1 MKKKKAISYQLSALG
16 LGVVIAIGLVSSAGS
31 ARAAG
36 REEEST
42 EINLAVGQQKV
53 INSVGV
59 QNFSEPSGIVQ
70 VKATDDGRRM
80 VVSAVRP
87 GSTTLLLIYGG
98 GKQETIAINVY
109 ARSPQAIRS
118 ELKTLLAGLTGI
130 DIREVGGRVFLDGA
144 VPSPDDLARIE
155 RIVAL
160 YSGQVAS
167 LVTVDPARQRTN
179 IKLDLHFVQFRKNSS
194 HKFGVSWPANVGSHL
209 NAQNQPSASFLYT
222 YDFVLRAATQGQLV
236 IAENLLPSLD
246 ILGIRGWAKI
256 NNVVSVITTNG
267 GSATYHTGGEVN
279 VKISVSLGQST
290 LARIPF
296 GVQLTV
302 TPRLD
307 PTSGLVVVTID
318 AEQSQLTP
326 IQGQDVP
333 GRVLTQTKTNV
344 HVKVGQ
350 SIMLSGFKESTES
363 LNASGIP
370 GLMRIPI
377 LGYLFRSEFNDAT
390 DSENVLFITPTVIEH
405 TSPEN
410 ARRIEDALKR
420 YEDYGGTVV
429 Y

>member
-1 MKKKKAISYQLSALG
+1 MTKKKAISYQLSALG

>member
-1 MKKKKAISYQLSALG
+1 MRSLRAGACFIAMFLSAS
-16 LGVVIAIGLVSSAGS
+16 VY
-31 ARAAG
+31 AATHD
-36 REEEST
+36 EDQS
-42 EINLAVGQQKV
+42 EINLAVGGQKV
-53 INSVGV
+53 INSTGV
-59 QNFSEPSGIVQ
+59 SNFSEPSGIVQ
-70 VKATDDGRRM
+70 IKTTDDGRRM
-80 VVSAVRP
+80 VISAVRP
-87 GSTTLLLIYGG
+87 GSTTLLLIYGNG
-98 GKQETIAINVY
+98 RQETININVY
-109 ARSPQAIRS
+109 SRSPQAIRT
-118 ELKTLLAGLTGI
+118 ELKTLLAGLTGV

-144 VPSPDDLARIE
+144 VPSQDDLARID

-160 YSGQVAS
+160 YAGQVAS

-194 HKFGVSWPANVGSHL
+194 HKFGVNWPANIGSHL
-209 NAQNQPSASFLYT
+209 GATNQPSVSFLYT

-267 GSATYHTGGEVN
+267 GTANYHTGGEVN
-279 VKISVSLGQST
+279 VKIATSFGQST
-290 LARIPF
+290 LVKIPF

-302 TPRLD
+302 QPRLD
-307 PTSGLVVVTID
+307 PTSGLIVVSID
-318 AEQSQLTP
+318 AEQSELTP

-344 HVKVGQ
+344 HVKIGQ
-350 SIMLSGFKESTES
+350 SIMLSGFKENTES
-363 LNASGIP
+363 LNATGIP
-370 GLMRIPI
+370 LLMRIPI
-377 LGYLFRSEFNDAT
+377 LGYLFRSEAG
-390 DSENVLFITPTVIEH
+390 DSTETENVLFITPTVIEH

-420 YEDYGGTVV
+420 YEDYGGVVV

>member
-1 MKKKKAISYQLSALG
+1 MTR
-16 LGVVIAIGLVSSAGS
+16 
-31 ARAAG
+31 ARVAACFIVMLFSTAAVAAP
-36 REEEST
+36 RAEEET
-42 EINLAVGQQKV
+42 NEINLAVGGQKV
-53 INSVGV
+53 INSAGV
-59 QNFSEPSGIVQ
+59 SNFSEPSGIVQ
-70 VKATDDGRRM
+70 IKTTEDGRRM
-80 VVSAVRP
+80 VISAVRP
-87 GSTTLLLIYGG
+87 GSTTLLLIYGS
-98 GKQETIAINVY
+98 GKQETIAINVF
-109 ARSPQAIRS
+109 ARSPQAIRT
-118 ELKTLLAGLTGI
+118 ELKTLLAGLTGV

-144 VPSPDDLARIE
+144 VPSQDDLARIE

-160 YSGQVAS
+160 YAGQVAS

-194 HKFGVSWPANVGSHL
+194 HKFGVNWPANIGSHL
-209 NAQNQPSASFLYT
+209 GATNQPTVSFLYT

-267 GSATYHTGGEVN
+267 GTATYHTGGEVN
-279 VKISVSLGQST
+279 VKIATSFGQST
-290 LARIPF
+290 LTRVPF

-302 TPRLD
+302 QPRLD
-307 PTSGLVVVTID
+307 PTSGLIVVSIE

-344 HVKVGQ
+344 HVKIGQ
-350 SIMLSGFKESTES
+350 SIMLSGFKENTES
-363 LNASGIP
+363 VNASGIP
-370 GLMRIPI
+370 LLMRIPI
-377 LGYLFRSEFNDAT
+377 LGYLFRSEAGDQT
-390 DSENVLFITPTVIEH
+390 DTENVLFITPTVIEH

-420 YEDYGGTVV
+420 YEDYGGVVV